1 MAYSLKL
8 PGRTWFGE
16 GALEAADGE
25 LRSLGKKALIIT
37 GKVVVQS
44 EAFARLTR
52 LLDASGTGWTAFTG
66 IPGEPDDGMIE
77 EGAKAYL
84 ENGCDFL
91 IGLGG
96 GSPLDSAKAVAARVA
111 LPGRVTSH
119 AGREIAGDFPKMA
132 LIPTTAGTGS
142 EATRFTVITDRE
154 KGAKL
159 LLRGD
164 ALLPD
169 LAIVDP
175 AFTLPAPP
183 ALTAHTGMDALTHA
197 VESFTSR
204 KATPLTD
211 SYALD
216 AVRRILKNLPRA
228 YRDGG
233 DRAAREEMA
242 IAAYEAGVC
251 ISNASVTL
259 VHGMSRP
266 IGAKFHVP
274 HGLSNAMLLA
284 HCLAFAAAGRPE
296 KFALLAKSC
305 ALAPEGST
313 DLEAASALIGALTKL
328 TKELEIPTL
337 AEYGIPE
344 ADFRAAIPQMAKEAV
359 ESGSPGNTLR
369 DVTLDDVVRLYET
382 LY

>member
-1 MAYSLKL
+1 MTYSLKL

-16 GALEAADGE
+16 GALEAANGE
-25 LRSLGKKALIIT
+25 LQSLGKKALIVT
-37 GKVVVQS
+37 GKVVIKS
-44 EAFARLTR
+44 AAFARLTQ
-52 LLDASGTGWTAFTG
+52 LLDTSGTGWTVFTG
-66 IPGEPDDGMIE
+66 IFGEPDDVMIE
-77 EGAKAYL
+77 DGAKAYL

-96 GSPLDSAKAVAARVA
+96 GSQLDSAKAIAAKVA
-111 LPGRVTSH
+111 LPGSVTSH

-142 EATRFTVITDRE
+142 EATRFTVITDRA

-164 ALLPD
+164 GLLPN

-175 AFTLPAPP
+175 LFTLSAPP

-197 VESFTSR
+197 VEAFTSR

-211 SYALD
+211 PYALD
-216 AVRRILKNLPRA
+216 AVRRILKNLPAA

-296 KFALLAKSC
+296 KFARLARSC
-305 ALAPEGST
+305 DLAPADSG
-313 DLEAASALIGALTKL
+313 DLEAASALIAALSDL
-328 TKELEIPTL
+328 TAALEIPTL
-337 AEYGIPE
+337 KAYGIPE
-344 ADFRAAIPQMAKEAV
+344 AEFRAAIPQMAKEALD
-359 ESGSPGNTLR
+359 SGSPGNTLR
-369 DVTLDDVVRLYET
+369 EVTMDDVVRLYEA